1 MIDEK
6 STTDILA
13 GARMMADNIGRAT
26 NAEALFALKGDMVE
40 ALDLAADFIAL
51 QARVVA
57 ARPALPT
64 FKGMVLSLYPP
75 SVEGRED
82 GTTWADLASG
92 RLMVL
97 KNGQWLDPADGVN
110 IEGWTLHRPE
120 PVKSSRASRIE
131 FALDRLSYVLAGA
144 LIASIIFN

>member
-6 STTDILA
+6 ATTDILA
-13 GARMMADNIGRAT
+13 AARIMADNIGRADDPDR
-26 NAEALFALKGDMVE
+26 LFALRGDMVE

-57 ARPALPT
+57 ARPALPK
-64 FKGMVLSLYPP
+64 FKDMVLSPVPP
-75 SVEGRED
+75 SVEGRKD
-82 GTTWADLASG
+82 GTTWADLSTG

-97 KNGQWLDPADGVN
+97 KNGEWLYPADGVN

-131 FALDRLSYVLAGA
+131 FALDRLSYVLAGV